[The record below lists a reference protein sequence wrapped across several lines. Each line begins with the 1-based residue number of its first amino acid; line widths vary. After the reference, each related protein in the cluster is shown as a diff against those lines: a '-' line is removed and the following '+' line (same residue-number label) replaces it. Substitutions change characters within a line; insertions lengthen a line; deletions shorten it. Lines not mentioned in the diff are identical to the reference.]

1 MSASNQE
8 QILLVD
14 NNRMLRETLAQRLQR
29 AGYQVMTA
37 ETGEQAF
44 SLVRNW
50 VRPVGWLYTRAAL
63 PRLVDGWILADAFHE
78 VHPQRPVIISA
89 AETSMSARD
98 IVLRQPSP
106 AGVLKALLGV
116 VKGERATPPAAEVDA
131 VETRRAA

>member
-1 MSASNQE
+1 MSASKQE
-8 QILLVD
+8 PMLLVD
-14 NNRMLRETLAQRLQR
+14 GNRMFRETLAQRLQR

-89 AETSMSARD
+89 AETSLSARD

-106 AGVLKALLGV
+106 AAVLKALLGV
-116 VKGERATPPAAEVDA
+116 VKRERATPPAAEVDA

>member
-14 NNRMLRETLAQRLQR
+14 NNRMFRETLAQRLQR

-63 PRLVDGWILADAFHE
+63 PRLVDGWILADAYHE
-78 VHPQRPVIISA
+78 VHPQRPVVISA
-89 AETSMSARD
+89 AEARVSARD
-98 IVLRQPSP
+98 FILRQPGP
-106 AGVLKALLGV
+106 AAVLKALLSV
-116 VKGERATPPAAEVDA
+116 MEGERAVSPVAEVDA
-131 VETRRAA
+131 VESRRAA